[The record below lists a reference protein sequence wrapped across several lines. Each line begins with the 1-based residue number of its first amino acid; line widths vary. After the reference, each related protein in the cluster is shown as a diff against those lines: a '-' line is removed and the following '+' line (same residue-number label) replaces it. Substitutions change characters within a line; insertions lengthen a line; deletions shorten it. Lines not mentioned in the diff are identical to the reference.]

1 MKILSVIVLIALM
14 IYYIIAGLYA
24 FYKDVTNS
32 NEKFF

>member
-1 MKILSVIVLIALM
+1 MKTLSALVLIAIM

-24 FYKDVTNS
+24 FYKDITNS

>member
-1 MKILSVIVLIALM
+1 MKILSALVMIALM

-24 FYKDVTNS
+24 FYKDITNS